1 MDKNESL
8 AKNAS
13 KITEIVNSTAPPETL
28 TKETLTGYNGLFEV
42 FLMGLF
48 SVAGFY
54 LLYRKSQLRLDK
66 ANPPKP
72 NIFKRL
78 AQPSCSKCRFF
89 DRNLDSSFNGS
100 QTRNGLSR
108 NSYLKCA
115 VHPVRVNNT
124 AAQNCPDYWQ
134 RDRRKFL
141 HR

>member
-1 MDKNESL
+1 MDKNESS
-8 AKNAS
+8 AKNVS
-13 KITEIVNSTAPPETL
+13 KITEIVNPTVPPETP
-28 TKETLTGYNGLFEV
+28 TTETLTDYNGLFAV
-42 FLMGLF
+42 LFMGLF

-66 ANPPKP
+66 ANLPKP

-78 AQPSCSKCRFF
+78 AQPNCSKCRFF
-89 DRNLDSSFNGS
+89 DRS
-100 QTRNGLSR
+100 
-108 NSYLKCA
+108 SYLKCA

>member
-13 KITEIVNSTAPPETL
+13 KMTEIVNSTAPPETP
-28 TKETLTGYNGLFEV
+28 TTETLTGYNGLFEV

-72 NIFKRL
+72 NSFKRL
-78 AQPSCSKCRFF
+78 VQPSCSKCRFF
-89 DRNLDSSFNGS
+89 D
-100 QTRNGLSR
+100 R

-134 RDRRKFL
+134 CDRRKFL

>member
-42 FLMGLF
+42 LLMGLF

-78 AQPSCSKCRFF
+78 AQPNCSKCRFF
-89 DRNLDSSFNGS
+89 ND
-100 QTRNGLSR
+100 

-134 RDRRKFL
+134 CDRRKFL
-141 HR
+141 HL